1 MARLFRR
8 SKAPARAENID
19 ELTRLNRGFGSF
31 FAEDTGEQP
40 GFILPFNKTMKGE
53 LAYRQGYQPRQVM
66 AQEQPQEQ
74 VEEFVPPELEQ
85 MPNEQGNV
93 LGANDNPYDL
103 NSYEGFTQFLND
115 VLAQPEEPTSEQL
128 QSIQQIT
135 GQPFAVASHESGG
148 VIYSDGS
155 VRSAAEAPTPIQSIS
170 GNRVLWSDGI
180 VRNGGVVDY
189 NATSAYATQGAEG
202 LSNLLFGQQQAVT
215 QPYGNINPI
224 EPTPGNVNL
233 GTDFRTRDLMNKT
246 QRLPIPVEV
255 VKVIQD
261 DGIANPYQSQTQG
274 YGNSVLVRMPNG
286 MMLRLSH
293 LANLE
298 GIQEGRMYQPG
309 EFTFTPGGT
318 GNVTGEHLDV
328 EVYDQNG
335 QIINPNA
342 ADFADSI
349 LGSFTGIN
357 RPGAISD
364 PYNPTN
370 QELFSQQPNQQPASP
385 QPQAPSRAEQPM
397 ERPVTPP
404 ASVINPKISPN
415 INPAS
420 PRPKLGTAV
429 NKAGDVLGLNTQ
441 GTLGLGELAAGD
453 RPAAAREIE
462 QTGQRLNI
470 PKIGASEV
478 VRGDVPQAGKE
489 LSGTITQA
497 NLTPRV
503 DVGVSEMLRGDL
515 GGAKTVF
522 NDTKARLL
530 ARIGEGLDAVT
541 PDAFAAETEQPSPQS
556 EPQTKTIIN
565 QVADNVT
572 GLAGKGLD
580 RLKGAFSNLSNQQR
594 PNMSDLGGNKAIGD
608 SPSGEV
614 LGITSAESQR
624 PTQDTRDP
632 FYKSGMNNKYASFMN
647 PIGTDNRTLTTG
659 TFNNDF
665 FSDPNRVSEVFS
677 GSVQAPKAQSMYIDN
692 VKKQYASKYADPNVY
707 DQADVQRVLA
717 SIGDTDLG
725 YTPNLSAPKLVP
737 PPEPERQPS
746 IDEYLSKGK
755 TVEQWYAETGRQS
768 ELDAIRRSGGDPVA
782 QAKDI
787 TNRQAGGVSSGS
799 NQNFTP
805 AYANYTDAK
814 TGNASYT
821 PPPARSQAV
830 QNYTPTNA
838 NYTSGSG
845 RAVYKAPPVQT
856 PKKDENLFSRAYNS
870 ITKLFRR

>member
-19 ELTRLNRGFGSF
+19 ELSRLNRGFGSF

-74 VEEFVPPELEQ
+74 VEEFVPPELEPAQ
-85 MPNEQGNV
+85 DEFGEV
-93 LGANDNPYDL
+93 LGMNNSSSNSIFDFLDAYNPP
-103 NSYEGFTQFLND
+103 
-115 VLAQPEEPTSEQL
+115 AEP
-128 QSIQQIT
+128 I
-135 GQPFAVASHESGG
+135 ASSPDGG
-148 VIYSDGS
+148 VYLDEQTIVYPS
-155 VRSAAEAPTPIQSIS
+155 
-170 GNRVLWSDGI
+170 GI
-180 VRNGGVVDY
+180 VKNG
-189 NATSAYATQGAEG
+189 QGRTIKRIASFEEG
-202 LSNLLFGQQQAVT
+202 DLWEDGQIRGRGIEDLIVGIFGSNQAVT
-215 QPYGNINPI
+215 QEFGNYNPSI
-224 EPTPGNVNL
+224 EPGSGYNM
-233 GTDFRTRDLMNKT
+233 GTDFRTRDLQNRVGMV
-246 QRLPIPVEV
+246 PDDAV
-255 VKVIQD
+255 VVQVLKD
-261 DGIANPYQSQTQG
+261 DGTRWGEVSGHQG
-274 YGNSVLVRMPNG
+274 YGNSVLVRLPSG
-286 MMLRLSH
+286 EMMRFSH
-293 LANLE
+293 LSELPNVQV
-298 GIQEGRMYQPG
+298 GQVI
-309 EFTFTPGGT
+309 PGGT
-318 GNVTGEHLDV
+318 PWIKPGSTGNTTGEHLDL
-328 EVYDQNG
+328 EYYNADG
-335 QIINPNA
+335 Q
-342 ADFADSI
+342 
-349 LGSFTGIN
+349 L
-357 RPGAISD
+357 SD
-364 PYNPTN
+364 PLTFQGWSKQVAGAGKIADTTVLSPAT
-370 QELFSQQPNQQPASP
+370 QQSIAGYRAQQQNLVPASFEPNQQPASP
-385 QPQAPSRAEQPM
+385 QPQAPSRAEQPAQ
-397 ERPVTPP
+397 RPVTPP
-404 ASVINPKISPN
+404 ASVINPEISPN
-415 INPAS
+415 INPAA
-420 PRPKLGTAV
+420 PRPRLGTAA
-429 NKAGDVLGLNTQ
+429 NKMGDVLGMDSR
-441 GTLGLGELAAGD
+441 GTFGIGEALGGDWKAAS
-453 RPAAAREIE
+453 REIE
-462 QTGQRLNI
+462 QTGQRKNI
-470 PKIGASEV
+470 PQLGVSEAV
-478 VRGDVPQAGKE
+478 KGDWSQAGKE

-503 DVGVSEMLRGDL
+503 DLGVSEVLRNDL
-515 GGAKTVF
+515 EGAKTVF

-541 PDAFAAETEQPSPQS
+541 PDAFAAETEQPTPQS

-725 YTPNLSAPKLVP
+725 YTPNLAAPKLVP

-768 ELDAIRRSGGDPVA
+768 ELNAIRRSGGDPVA

-799 NQNFTP
+799 NQNSTP

-830 QNYTPTNA
+830 QNYTPVNA

-845 RAVYKAPPVQT
+845 RAVYKAPPAQT